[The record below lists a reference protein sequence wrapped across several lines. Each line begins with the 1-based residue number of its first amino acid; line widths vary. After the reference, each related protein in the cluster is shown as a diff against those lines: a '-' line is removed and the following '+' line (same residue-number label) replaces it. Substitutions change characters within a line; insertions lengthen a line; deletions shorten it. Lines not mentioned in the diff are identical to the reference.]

1 MDLNISNKQLKELL
15 TQYNISDN
23 DIKGHGKNGN
33 VLKSDRLNMYLKL
46 QKQSKKKSR
55 DSKENLPK
63 LPPEVVSLITNQL
76 SMPTTRL
83 INRESLKYNTPLY
96 MNILKQFLSKNE
108 YIVWNENILDA
119 LNDLYDNID
128 KLINENY
135 DDHDIPIW
143 VNIEQFKKSMRKKFI
158 DLFINEFINV
168 LSIHFKNGHPPK
180 KSFKILLNKQF
191 IAYPLIS
198 HNVDTDSFYD
208 EDENGPLSEIQNEI
222 IVTENMIDYIAP
234 TIKVLYDKDY
244 HLDQEYVLQTL
255 YDLFFANK

>member
-46 QKQSKKKSR
+46 QKQSKKSR

-108 YIVWNENILDA
+108 YIVWNESRL
-119 LNDLYDNID
+119 
-128 KLINENY
+128 
-135 DDHDIPIW
+135 
-143 VNIEQFKKSMRKKFI
+143 Q
-158 DLFINEFINV
+158 
-168 LSIHFKNGHPPK
+168 
-180 KSFKILLNKQF
+180 
-191 IAYPLIS
+191 
-198 HNVDTDSFYD
+198 
-208 EDENGPLSEIQNEI
+208 
-222 IVTENMIDYIAP
+222 
-234 TIKVLYDKDY
+234 IKVFFHYGSNGL
-244 HLDQEYVLQTL
+244 VLICHFL
-255 YDLFFANK
+255 L